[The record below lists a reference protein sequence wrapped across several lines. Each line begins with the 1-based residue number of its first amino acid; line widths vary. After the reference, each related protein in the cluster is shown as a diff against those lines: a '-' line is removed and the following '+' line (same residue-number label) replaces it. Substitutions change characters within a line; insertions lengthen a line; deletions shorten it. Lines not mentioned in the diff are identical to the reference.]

1 MGRPDRCSA
10 RRGDS
15 AQRRRVSANDLLVD
29 DTTAGRARAVRAR
42 GRMRRARHRDED
54 EEEAQDDGPQR
65 EPIGPGADALGRP
78 ARRAAAVDL
87 DQPGQRGRAHGA
99 PGDLDRP
106 PARWRRER
114 GGRLGRRRR
123 GARARRAR
131 SGRGARRRSAR
142 SGACAARRRP
152 PGRSARSA
160 ACAARLR
167 LGRGALEATGSRR
180 ASGSG
185 AARSKRRER
194 GRRRARGWSPARARP
209 PGPGAWRSATARA
222 AARASRR
229 RPRRASFSRLRS
241 SGSRRY
247 CTSSHHARSGWGI
260 TGVAVLFRVLTG
272 LADGLALKELALRVG
287 RRDSPQLWVP
297 RFPTLSRAT
306 TRFENGELSG
316 LDGGHSNTR
325 RPR

>member
-1 MGRPDRCSA
+1 
-10 RRGDS
+10 
-15 AQRRRVSANDLLVD
+15 
-29 DTTAGRARAVRAR
+29 
-42 GRMRRARHRDED
+42 MRRARHRDED

-65 EPIGPGADALGRP
+65 EPVGPGADALGRA

-87 DQPGQRGRAHGA
+87 DQPGQRGSADGA

-106 PARWRRER
+106 AARRRRER
-114 GGRLGRRRR
+114 RGRRCSGRLGRAVAPRAVR
-123 GARARRAR
+123 GSCVAL
-131 SGRGARRRSAR
+131 
-142 SGACAARRRP
+142 AARE
-152 PGRSARSA
+152 A
-160 ACAARLR
+160 AAA
-167 LGRGALEATGSRR
+167 LGGALEATRARLGVGVGRSDPLVPRGPLEATPAGAV
-180 ASGSG
+180 ASG
-185 AARSKRRER
+185 AERSKRRVR
-194 GRRRARGWSPARARP
+194 GMASSSWTESRP
-209 PGPGAWRSATARA
+209 WMKSSSGSATGAEAWRSATARA

-306 TRFENGELSG
+306 ARFENGELSG